1 MSARRVLVIGS
12 GKRVQETALPAFTS
26 MSSGCELAG
35 IRARTKKRIECKDAC
50 FDVDE
55 FAKLREQDLEHVDL
69 VYLAVGKSSVPEVLE
84 RLTQLGPERF
94 DLLIDTPV
102 LPLRHFRHVPLLA
115 RFRNCWVA
123 EDCIELPWIEPV
135 RVAIAQGELGEVGEA
150 RFLRSAYGYH
160 AIATAKKLFGA
171 EVTSATRK
179 VKAHATVERN
189 LHLEGSKHVQILEPR
204 DYASGHMLVIGST
217 ARLSDAP
224 EREPGALP
232 LMPLLEHNE
241 CVGFRA
247 GTGTSW
253 LDEDETL
260 LMLGDDPSARVTAR
274 MSGMKRVGFL
284 RLLRAIAH
292 GRGGYAVREG
302 LDDMLIDYALEKCGR
317 WVATPFTS
325 VRSAPARMLFSGLS
339 RFAGRTA

>member
-1 MSARRVLVIGS
+1 VSARRVLVIGS

-50 FDVDE
+50 FDVDAFDE
-55 FAKLREQDLEHVDL
+55 LREQDLEHVDL
-69 VYLAVGKSSVPEVLE
+69 VYVAVGKSSVPEVLE

-102 LPLRHFRHVPLLA
+102 LPLRQFRHVPLLD
-115 RFRNCWVA
+115 RFRTTWVA

-135 RVAIAQGELGEVGEA
+135 RLAIAHGELGEVREA

-160 AIATAKKLFGA
+160 GVALAKKLFA
-171 EVTSATRK
+171 ADVTSATRK
-179 VKAHATVERN
+179 VKAHATIERR
-189 LHLEGSKHVQILEPR
+189 LHLSGGKRVLITEPR
-204 DYASGHMLVIGST
+204 DYASGHLVVVGST
-217 ARLSDAP
+217 GRLSDAP
-224 EREPGALP
+224 EREAKAMP
-232 LMPLLEHNE
+232 LLPLLEHNE

-247 GTGTSW
+247 GSGTSW

-260 LMLGDDPSARVTAR
+260 LMLGDDPGTRVTAR
-274 MSGMKRVGFL
+274 MAGMKRVGFL
-284 RLLRAIAH
+284 RLLRSIAQ
-292 GRGGYAVREG
+292 GRGGYPVREG

-325 VRSAPARMLFSGLS
+325 VRSAPARMLFTGLS
-339 RFAGRTA
+339 RFAGGSA